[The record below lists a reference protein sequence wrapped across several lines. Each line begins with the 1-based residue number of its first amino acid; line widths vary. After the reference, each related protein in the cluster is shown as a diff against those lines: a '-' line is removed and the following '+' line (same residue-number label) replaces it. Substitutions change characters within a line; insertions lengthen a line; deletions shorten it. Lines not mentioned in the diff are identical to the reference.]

1 MPATKATDGPPSMK
15 DALQPGRNFVAAGY
29 ALYGSATSIVL
40 STGNGVNAFT
50 LDPVST
56 LKFRCSYQFALQ

>member
-1 MPATKATDGPPSMK
+1 MK

-50 LDPVST
+50 LDPVSYLVEIMSVRT
-56 LKFRCSYQFALQ
+56 FKISAGCHLQ